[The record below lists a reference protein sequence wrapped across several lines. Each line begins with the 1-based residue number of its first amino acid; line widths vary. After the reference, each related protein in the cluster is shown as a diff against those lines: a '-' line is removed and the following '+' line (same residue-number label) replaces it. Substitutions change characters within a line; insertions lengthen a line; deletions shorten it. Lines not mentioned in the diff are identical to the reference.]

1 MKESGVKAREIA
13 IQCLY
18 RIDETDSFANII
30 LPNLL
35 KGKSLDQRDKNLITE
50 IVYGATRMRRS
61 LDWVIDR
68 YLSVPPPTKLR
79 SSLRAGAYQIL
90 YMRVPNHAA
99 VSATVSASSK
109 KK

>member
-1 MKESGVKAREIA
+1 
-13 IQCLY
+13 
-18 RIDETDSFANII
+18 
-30 LPNLL
+30 
-35 KGKSLDQRDKNLITE
+35 
-50 IVYGATRMRRS
+50 MRRS

-109 KK
+109 KIKVLSMQYFVVYLKNCK

>member
-1 MKESGVKAREIA
+1 M
-13 IQCLY
+13 
-18 RIDETDSFANII
+18 
-30 LPNLL
+30 
-35 KGKSLDQRDKNLITE
+35 DQRDKNLITE

-79 SSLRAGAYQIL
+79 SSTCGAYQIL

-99 VSATVSASSK
+99 VSAPSRHRQK
-109 KK
+109 K

>member
-1 MKESGVKAREIA
+1 MKESGVEAREIA

-18 RIDETDSFANII
+18 RIDETNGFANII

-35 KGKSLDQRDKNLITE
+35 EGRSLDQRDKNLITE
-50 IVYGATRMRRS
+50 IVYGTTRMRRS

-90 YMRVPNHAA
+90 YMRVPSHAA

>member
-1 MKESGVKAREIA
+1 MKESGVEAREIA

-68 YLSVPPPTKLR
+68 YLSVPPPTKVTFLI
-79 SSLRAGAYQIL
+79 AGGCLPNTL
-90 YMRVPNHAA
+90 Y
-99 VSATVSASSK
+99 ASSK
-109 KK
+109 SCCSERDRLGIVKKK